1 MAEECGR
8 FVDGRWVE
16 GLPATMAAT
25 GEPPGQEL
33 TGGAPLGP
41 ETPAT
46 EETAGRQEQAGCDD
60 HQGPEDSTEGG
71 TAPDLIAEASASVT
85 KAVDDILRAAHHL
98 IGTPEGHQYI
108 ESQVNRAGSALS
120 DVLRDLT
127 GRIDLKN
134 K

>member
-25 GEPPGQEL
+25 GEPPGRDL

-46 EETAGRQEQAGCDD
+46 EETAGRQEQADC
-60 HQGPEDSTEGG
+60 EDRESEGSTTGG
-71 TAPDLIAEASASVT
+71 AAPDLIAEASTSVT
-85 KAVDDILRAAHHL
+85 RAVDDVLRAAHHL
-98 IGTPEGHQYI
+98 LGTREGHQYI

-127 GRIDLKN
+127 GRIDPKN